1 MNTPAEPPRDR
12 SRFLLFS
19 LLGIAAA
26 LALVLASVVGFL
38 FLRSSSP
45 SARNA
50 HAPLGTAAAGRDF
63 STADSV
69 SYWAGE
75 ISPTNGLIHLGDERD
90 GTTKSHILDGVPT
103 RVLSLT
109 GGRAQLHFY
118 FQIDPTFKQQD
129 VSTVRI
135 DVEYLDPYEGT
146 IGVHYDALDL
156 TTATAPASDRAYKD
170 TGRKTLTGA
179 DVWKSASFTTR
190 SAGFNNRQNGGA
202 DFRVSAKTQMLY
214 IRRVTVT
221 RLASPDEEW
230 KTNHSQSNSVSIV
243 MASESP
249 EDGLRHLAA
258 EPDGRTALTN
268 LDGVA
273 CRHLNRVGKSSGF
286 FYFTI
291 SPSFKRG
298 GLSNAICEVE
308 YLCPTRGNFRL
319 QYDGMEFDTH
329 RPYKSVID
337 EGGTP
342 VRLGGNN
349 DHSRVPA
356 VNSWETATFRIT
368 DALFDNS
375 QNGGADFRL
384 EFLPP
389 DIFVR
394 RVKLTRETALPTP

>member
-1 MNTPAEPPRDR
+1 M
-12 SRFLLFS
+12 
-19 LLGIAAA
+19 

-38 FLRSSSP
+38 FLRSSRS
-45 SARNA
+45 SAHRANA
-50 HAPLGTAAAGRDF
+50 VLENAAVGRDF
-63 STADSV
+63 SQSDSIT
-69 SYWAGE
+69 YWAGE
-75 ISPTNGLIHLGDERD
+75 ISPTNGLIHLGDVSD
-90 GTTKSHILDGVPT
+90 GTTKSLILDGVPT
-103 RVLSLT
+103 RTLSLT
-109 GGRAQLHFY
+109 GTRTALNFY
-118 FQIDPTFKQQD
+118 FQIDPTFKQRE
-129 VSTVRI
+129 VRSVRI

-156 TTATAPASDRAYKD
+156 PALGAPIGDRAYKD
-170 TGRKTLTGA
+170 TSRKTLTGA
-179 DVWKSASFTTR
+179 DVWKMASFTTR
-190 SAGFNNRQNGGA
+190 DAGFNNRQNGGA
-202 DFRVSAKTQMLY
+202 DFRVWAKSQMLY

-221 RLASPDEEW
+221 RVASPEEDW
-230 KTNHSQSNSVSIV
+230 KTDYSKTNSVTIA
-243 MASESP
+243 MANESP

-258 EPDGRTALTN
+258 EADGRTTLTN

-273 CRHLNRVGKSSGF
+273 CRHLNRVGRSSGF

-291 SPSFKRG
+291 SPSFKRA
-298 GLSNAICEVE
+298 GLSNALCEVE
-308 YLCPTRGNFRL
+308 YLCPARGYFRL
-319 QYDGMEFDTH
+319 QYDATEFDTH

-349 DHSRVPA
+349 DHARVPA

-389 DIFVR
+389 DVFVR
-394 RVKLTRETALPTP
+394 RVTLTREPQTPASRTQP